1 MLRPPAVAALAEQ
14 SATAR
19 ARSRNGCPRTAA
31 VNEEPPRGREPRAQ
45 ASVWEETQKMFARNP
60 GVRQGRAGR
69 APIVPCVRKKQKRG
83 EVPRDRSS
91 LPL

>member
-45 ASVWEETQKMFARNP
+45 ASVGRPQKMFARNP

-91 LPL
+91 LED